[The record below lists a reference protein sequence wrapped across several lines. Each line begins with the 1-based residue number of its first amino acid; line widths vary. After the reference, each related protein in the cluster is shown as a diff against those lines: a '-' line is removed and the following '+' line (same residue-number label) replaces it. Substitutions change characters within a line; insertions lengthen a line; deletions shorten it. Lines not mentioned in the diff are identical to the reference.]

1 MDTSGKASPLEA
13 ARRIA
18 PLIRASA
25 DEIEAHR
32 QLPRPVFEAL
42 ADAGIF
48 LMTVPRSLGGGE
60 VTMPEYVRVIEQ
72 IALADASTA
81 WAVNQGTIFGTYA
94 ARMDP
99 QVAREIWIDTP
110 RSVVSNSPVP
120 TGQAIPVPGGY
131 RVCAEQGFSTGCQ
144 HASWIAAHAQVY
156 ENGVAKLKGGKPEGL
171 YCLIPKSQVEI
182 LDTWDVSGMRG
193 TGTHHFRVKDAFVPT
208 ERTVLSAVQSLDTG
222 GPFYKIPRTLAF
234 ACGDAT
240 VALGVARSCLNAF
253 YELAGAKVPRGTPRL
268 LRDQPLIQLK
278 VGHAEATLLSGRAYL
293 MNAIEAMWE
302 DALTEGPI
310 ALERRVAIRL
320 STTHAIR
327 LAAKVVDS
335 VYEAA
340 GVTAVFKSHVM
351 QRYFQDMHVI
361 TQHVQAS
368 SSHYEVV
375 GRHFMGLSIEDSR
388 I

>member
-1 MDTSGKASPLEA
+1 MDIAEKESVLEA

-25 DEIEAHR
+25 NEVEANR

-42 ADAGIF
+42 ADGGIF
-48 LMTVPRSLGGGE
+48 LMAVPRALGGRE
-60 VTMPEYVRVIEQ
+60 VTMPEYVQVIEELAQ
-72 IALADASTA
+72 ADASTA
-81 WAVNQGTIFGTYA
+81 WAVNQGTIYGTYA
-94 ARMDP
+94 ARMRP
-99 QVAREIWIDTP
+99 EVAREIWIDTP
-110 RSVVSNSPVP
+110 RSVVSNSPAP

-131 RVCAEQGFSTGCQ
+131 RISAEQGFSTGCM

-156 ENGVAKLKGGKPEGL
+156 ENGEPKLKDGKPEGM
-171 YCLIPKSQVEI
+171 YCLIPKTQVKI
-182 LDTWDVSGMRG
+182 VDTWNTSGMRG
-193 TGTHHFRVKDAFVPT
+193 TGTNHFKIKDVFVPA
-208 ERTVLSAVQSLDTG
+208 ERTVLSAAQSLDSG
-222 GPFYKIPRTLAF
+222 GPLYKIPRTLAF

-240 VALGVARSCLNAF
+240 VALGVARSCINAF
-253 YELAGAKVPRGTPRL
+253 YELAGAKIPRGTPRL
-268 LRDQPLIQLK
+268 LRDQPLMQLK
-278 VGHAEATLLSGRAYL
+278 VGQAEATLRAGRAYL
-293 MNAIEAMWE
+293 MNSIDELWA
-302 DALTEGPI
+302 DAVTDGPI

-327 LAAKVVDS
+327 LAAQVVDS
-335 VYEAA
+335 LYEAA

-351 QRYFQDMHVI
+351 QRYFQDIHVI

-375 GRHFMGLSIEDSR
+375 GRHWMGLSIEDSR